1 MSSNAQFVLWIKKA
15 VDFILY
21 SNLWIA
27 VSATAMTAQTSLLLQ
42 QQYPSVALLGF
53 IFCATLFVYSL
64 HQLISQR
71 KAKSYTT
78 PRLQR
83 LRAFRGTL
91 VFTTLLGCLFCINF
105 YTQLQL
111 SIQVVTI
118 GLALLSLA
126 YILPILPKKKRFRD
140 LHFLKL
146 FLVGWVWTFVTVLL
160 PFLESDLAFNT
171 STFYL
176 MLERMLFIFAIAIPF
191 DIRDGQADQRIG
203 VKTLPNT
210 LGVKESKLFAFVSLA
225 LASFIILLNM
235 NYLYNFPHVGRFAIS
250 FLITS
255 ILIHFTN
262 PNKPDQY
269 FIGLVDGMMILQ
281 FLLLQ

>member
-1 MSSNAQFVLWIKKA
+1 MSSNAQCVSWIKKI
-15 VDFILY
+15 VDFLLY
-21 SNLWIA
+21 TNFWIA
-27 VSATAMTAQTSLLLQ
+27 LAATAMTAQTSLLLQ
-42 QQYPSVALLGF
+42 RQYPSIALLSF
-53 IFCATLFVYSL
+53 VFCSTLFIYSL

-71 KAKSYTT
+71 KAKSHIT
-78 PRLQR
+78 PRLKK
-83 LRAFRGTL
+83 LKAFQGTL
-91 VFTTLLGCLFCINF
+91 VLTALLGFLFCTSF
-105 YTQLQL
+105 YAQLQL
-111 SIQVVTI
+111 STQFVTI
-118 GLALLSLA
+118 GLAVLSLGYA
-126 YILPILPKKKRFRD
+126 LPILPQKKRFRD

-146 FLVGWVWTFVTVLL
+146 FLVGLVWTFVTVLL
-160 PFLESDLAFNT
+160 PFLESDLAFST
-171 STFYL
+171 SIFYL

-235 NYLYNFPHVGRFAIS
+235 NYLYNFPQVGRFAIS